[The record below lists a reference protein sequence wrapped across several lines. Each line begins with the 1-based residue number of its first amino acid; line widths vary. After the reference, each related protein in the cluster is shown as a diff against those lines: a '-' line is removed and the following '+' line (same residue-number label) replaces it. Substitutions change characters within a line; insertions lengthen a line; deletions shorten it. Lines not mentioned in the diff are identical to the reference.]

1 MTHYVKC
8 KYEKGMWDNEKI
20 VAINAVNR
28 PEGKYSFF
36 AFDSE
41 LLLAEKGEALI
52 RIVSG
57 SAIGNGKAMVMLRE
71 QGNPTYF
78 TVPLEDIVEKE
89 VKQ

>member
-8 KYEKGMWDNEKI
+8 IYEPGMWNNEK
-20 VAINAVNR
+20 VVTINEMNR

-41 LLLAEKGEALI
+41 LLFTGKESALI
-52 RIVSG
+52 RIVAG
-57 SAIGNGKAMVMLRE
+57 SPVGNGRAQVMLRE

-78 TVPLEDIVEKE
+78 TVPLEDIVEK
-89 VKQ
+89 K